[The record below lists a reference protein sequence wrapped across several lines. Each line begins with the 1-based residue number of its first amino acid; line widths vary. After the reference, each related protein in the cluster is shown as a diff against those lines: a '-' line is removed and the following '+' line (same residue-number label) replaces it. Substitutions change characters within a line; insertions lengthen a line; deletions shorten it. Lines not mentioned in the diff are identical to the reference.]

1 MPNWCNNEV
10 TITHEDPAMLERLEK
25 AWREGRL
32 FAEVMPEPDYAVTP
46 VPLSYPEI
54 SAEYA
59 KTEEERAKIMAN
71 EPTIREES
79 WWDWRVQNWGT
90 KWEVGGPNDEG
101 EAVLWGGADAG
112 STRYPWELRICFDS
126 AWSPPIGIYQ
136 ELLKQGYGVT
146 AYYWEPGC
154 AFCGRFTTEVGDETF
169 KDDAPPP
176 DIDEVFGI
184 TQFREETEADE

>member
-32 FAEVMPEPDYAVTP
+32 FAEVIPEPDYAVTP
-46 VPLSYPEI
+46 VALTYPDV
-54 SAEYA
+54 SALFA

-101 EAVLWGGADAG
+101 NALLSEGQL
-112 STRYPWELRICFDS
+112 YLYFES
-126 AWSPPIGIYQ
+126 AWSPPIGIYE
-136 ELLKQGYGVT
+136 ELIEQGYGVT

-184 TQFREETEADE
+184 TQFREETEADQ